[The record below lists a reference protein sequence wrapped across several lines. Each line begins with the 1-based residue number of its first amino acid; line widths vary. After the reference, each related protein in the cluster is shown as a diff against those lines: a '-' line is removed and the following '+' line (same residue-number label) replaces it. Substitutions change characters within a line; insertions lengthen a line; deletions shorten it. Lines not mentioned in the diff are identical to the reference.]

1 MSLSGS
7 PEIAA
12 DESEHRRVR
21 TPQPLLDTTL
31 DQLRTLVVVHQEG
44 TALAAARLL
53 GREQSSVQKQL
64 DTLNRNFRDL
74 CGEPLVLKQGRGKS
88 ALFTE
93 TGEALVE
100 RARDTL
106 DDWLEAV
113 TDSRRR
119 VGGSLRVGTTRFTL
133 GFLTPAVERV
143 SADFRTE
150 GVDLKVVH
158 LRTRNLLEAL
168 RANEVDLVCGSTLTD
183 VGSAPPGLD
192 VLEWRRSGLTLVTN
206 LDRRLVPGSA
216 VRAAA
221 LPRLPLVVAGSGLVA
236 EFLRGWFGADY
247 RGALNLVAEVDD
259 VRYGFELLSSGLVH
273 GCMLVT
279 RGVAEAAVDGRLPDG
294 RGLRA
299 LDVLGD
305 LEPKLEVLVGA
316 FARAGELRRH
326 DAGHPLNRLW
336 EALQRQH
343 SEWRERSPDRSTAG
357 G

>member
-1 MSLSGS
+1 MPSTGTS
-7 PEIAA
+7 EIAA
-12 DESEHRRVR
+12 ADAEHRRVHA
-21 TPQPLLDTTL
+21 PQALLDTTL
-31 DQLRTLVVVHQEG
+31 DQLRTLVVVHEAG

-64 DTLNRNFRDL
+64 DTLNRNFREL

-88 ALFTE
+88 ALFTG

-106 DDWLEAV
+106 DDWLDVV

-143 SADFRTE
+143 AAGFRDD
-150 GVDLKVVH
+150 GIDLKVVH

-168 RANEVDLVCGSTLTD
+168 RANEVDLVCGSTLTH
-183 VGSAPPGLD
+183 VGADPEGLD

-206 LDRRLVPGSA
+206 LDRRLVAGPA

-221 LPRLPLVVAGSGLVA
+221 LPRLPLIVAGSGLVT
-236 EFLRGWFGADY
+236 EFLRGWYGADY
-247 RGALNLVAEVDD
+247 RGALNVAAEVDD
-259 VRYGFELLSSGLVH
+259 VRYGFELLSSGLLH

-279 RGVAEAAVDGRLPDG
+279 RGVAEAAMDGRLPDG
-294 RGLRA
+294 RGLRT

-305 LEPKLEVLVGA
+305 LEPELEVLVGA
-316 FARAGELRRH
+316 FARAGELEQH

-336 EALQRQH
+336 SALTSRH
-343 SEWRERSPDRSTAG
+343 DEWRAEKSTRA
-357 G
+357 

>member
-1 MSLSGS
+1 MPLPGS
-7 PEIAA
+7 SEIAVA
-12 DESEHRRVR
+12 EDKHRRVR
-21 TPQPLLDTTL
+21 APQPLLDTTL
-31 DQLRTLVVVHQEG
+31 DQLRTLVVVHETG

-64 DTLNRNFRDL
+64 DTLNRNFREL
-74 CGEPLVLKQGRGKS
+74 CGEALVLKQGRGKD
-88 ALFTE
+88 ALFTA

-106 DDWLEAV
+106 DDWLEVV

-133 GFLTPAVERV
+133 GFLTPAVEQV
-143 SADFRTE
+143 AADFRAD

-168 RANEVDLVCGSTLTD
+168 RANEVDLVCGSTLTH
-183 VGSAPPGLD
+183 VGADPEGLD

-206 LDRRLVPGSA
+206 LDRRLVDGPA

-221 LPRLPLVVAGSGLVA
+221 LPRLPLVIAGSGLVA

-247 RGALNLVAEVDD
+247 RGALNVAGEVDD
-259 VRYGFELLSSGLVH
+259 VRYGFELLSSGLLH

-279 RGVAEAAVDGRLPDG
+279 RGVAEAAMDGRLPDG
-294 RGLRA
+294 RGLRT

-316 FARAGELRRH
+316 FARRGEREQH
-326 DAGHPLNRLW
+326 DEQHPLNRLW
-336 EALQRQH
+336 GALARQH
-343 SEWRERSPDRSTAG
+343 SEWNENRALRSTVD
-357 G
+357 